1 MLAEA
6 TRHLPEIWYCQERI
20 RLADQFIQAIH
31 TLTGLQTQQ
40 SQAVIDGDTDFSRF
54 DLLIHMAIQAKEEAK
69 YALIEHLQDHGCE
82 EV

>member
-1 MLAEA
+1 MAEA
-6 TRHLPEIWYCQERI
+6 RHHLPEIGYCHERV
-20 RLADQFIQAIH
+20 RLADRFIEAIH

-54 DLLIHMAIQAKEEAK
+54 DLLIHMAIQGKEEAK

-82 EV
+82 EE